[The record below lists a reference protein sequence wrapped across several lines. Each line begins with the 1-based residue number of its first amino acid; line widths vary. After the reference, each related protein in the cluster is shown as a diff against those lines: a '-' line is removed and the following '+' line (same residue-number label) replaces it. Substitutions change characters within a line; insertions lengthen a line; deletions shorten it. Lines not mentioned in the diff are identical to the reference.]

1 MKPPYSKPPPKP
13 ARYVSKE
20 AMAWLDQINR
30 QLAYDE
36 YMQAQRERWLWERP
50 KKRGTR

>member
-1 MKPPYSKPPPKP
+1 MRTPHNKPPPKP

-20 AMAWLDQINR
+20 EMEWLDQLNR

-36 YMQAQRERWLWERP
+36 YMQTQRERWLWERP
-50 KKRGTR
+50 KKREIR

>member
-1 MKPPYSKPPPKP
+1 MRTPHNKPPPKP

-20 AMAWLDQINR
+20 EMEWLDQLNR

-36 YMQAQRERWLWERP
+36 YMQAKRERWLWERP
-50 KKRGTR
+50 KKREIR

>member
-1 MKPPYSKPPPKP
+1 VKPPYSKPPPKP
-13 ARYVSKE
+13 ARHVSPE